1 MKFRSIVFMTV
12 LLSCAA
18 IQLQAQGDKVSTLGK
33 PVFPKLEYINLNVE
47 LGFKTDVMR
56 GFGARVDD
64 ARRDADAA
72 AVAGLAVQLHFA
84 ESLAHRRAESVTAL
98 RLLEEAGRIAEEQQ
112 SREAIA
118 AVALAAGMI
127 PTSEALVQR
136 LKDAQMLFADQRG
149 EGEFLGFVRIENKCD
164 RVLDIYIDGNFMG
177 FQYDGEDFVYSTG
190 NGTTHA
196 RVTDAFGNTV
206 SEVLYVKPD
215 ETVTW
220 SINP

>member
-1 MKFRSIVFMTV
+1 
-12 LLSCAA
+12 
-18 IQLQAQGDKVSTLGK
+18 
-33 PVFPKLEYINLNVE
+33 
-47 LGFKTDVMR
+47 
-56 GFGARVDD
+56 
-64 ARRDADAA
+64 
-72 AVAGLAVQLHFA
+72 
-84 ESLAHRRAESVTAL
+84 
-98 RLLEEAGRIAEEQQ
+98 
-112 SREAIA
+112 
-118 AVALAAGMI
+118 MI

>member
-72 AVAGLAVQLHFA
+72 
-84 ESLAHRRAESVTAL
+84 
-98 RLLEEAGRIAEEQQ
+98 
-112 SREAIA
+112 
-118 AVALAAGMI
+118 
-127 PTSEALVQR
+127 
-136 LKDAQMLFADQRG
+136 
-149 EGEFLGFVRIENKCD
+149 
-164 RVLDIYIDGNFMG
+164 
-177 FQYDGEDFVYSTG
+177 
-190 NGTTHA
+190 
-196 RVTDAFGNTV
+196 
-206 SEVLYVKPD
+206 
-215 ETVTW
+215 
-220 SINP
+220 